1 MSTAHPP
8 AHVALDPPYLEEVS
22 PGIFAYIQ
30 PDGTWFLNNAGWV
43 TGDDG
48 VILVDTTGTEK
59 RAHAFQQAVR
69 QTAGLPATALVNT
82 HAHADHTHGN
92 FAWAP
97 QTAIIGHTLCRDEVL
112 RGNLEWTKQRFP
124 GGDFGNPIK
133 TPPFVTFDERLDVYA
148 GDLKIELIH
157 VGPAHTTNDV
167 LAWIPE
173 RRVLFSGDVVFNGG
187 TPFGVAGSIS
197 GWIETVEVVRELN
210 PAVIVPGHGPVCD
223 AAVLDTIE
231 GYLRFVLREAER
243 GLAAGVPPLALARD
257 LDLGEFAGLTDPERI
272 VGNLHRAYHE
282 LRGNPPGSAMDAVAA
297 LEEMVEYNG
306 GEPLRCLA

>member
-8 AHVALDPPYLEEVS
+8 EHVVLDPPYLEEVS

-30 PDGTWFLNNAGWV
+30 PDGTWFLNNTGWV

-48 VILVDTTGTEK
+48 VILIDTTGTEK

-69 QTAGLPATALVNT
+69 RTTPLPAQALVNT

-92 FAWAP
+92 FVWAP
-97 QTAIIGHTLCRDEVL
+97 QTAIIGHTLCREEVQRSSL
-112 RGNLEWTKQRFP
+112 SWTRERFP
-124 GGDFGNPIK
+124 GGDFGNPVK
-133 TPPFVTFDERLDVYA
+133 TPPFITFEERLDVYA

-173 RRVLFSGDVVFNGG
+173 RGVLFSGDIVFNGG
-187 TPFGVAGSIS
+187 TPFAVGGSVT
-197 GWIETVEVVRELN
+197 GWIEAVAIVRALK

-223 AAVLDTIE
+223 AGALDTVE
-231 GYLRFVLREAER
+231 AYLRFVLREAER
-243 GLAAGVPPLALARD
+243 GVAAGTGPLALARD
-257 LDLGEFAGLTDPERI
+257 LDLGEFAGLTDQERI

-282 LRGNPPGSAMDAVAA
+282 LRGNPRGSMFDIPAA
-297 LEEMVEYNG
+297 LSEMVEYNG